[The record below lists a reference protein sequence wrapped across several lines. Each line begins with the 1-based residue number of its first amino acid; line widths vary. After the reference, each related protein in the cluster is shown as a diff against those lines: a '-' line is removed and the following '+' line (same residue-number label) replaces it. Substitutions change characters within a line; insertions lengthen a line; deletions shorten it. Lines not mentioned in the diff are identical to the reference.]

1 MFDNHVESNFIKAIN
16 VEYDADTEDDWQKPL
31 VPLRKRGRPIKAL
44 PSQNS
49 KVIIEDEK
57 STAIINDSDPF
68 DKTTEIYSDRSD
80 YQRNTVVDSR
90 ESDHPEEALT
100 NKTYTTGSKKY

>member
-16 VEYDADTEDDWQKPL
+16 VEYDADTEDDWQKP
-31 VPLRKRGRPIKAL
+31 GRPIKAL

-68 DKTTEIYSDRSD
+68 DKTTEIYSDQSD